1 MSRSFANGQ
10 EIGEVIYIKN
20 LTTGARA
27 SAIASYYGP
36 IHIAWGITSP
46 TKTTATTDI
55 KIAYLE
61 GTIRSR

>member
-36 IHIAWGITSP
+36 IHIA
-46 TKTTATTDI
+46 
-55 KIAYLE
+55 
-61 GTIRSR
+61 